1 MLLALRKTIS
11 FYSFGLETAL
21 EIQANR
27 YYAQVFRLLQNEPK
41 FVFGFPM
48 HPGARPRTFV
58 LSQTCRRE
66 VVFGHH
72 PLLTSLS
79 ARRVLSPPE
88 TDRLLLR
95 DQGFGTVC
103 QMTLQLLHLCRCFDE
118 N

>member
-1 MLLALRKTIS
+1 MLFICEQWSNSASYTCCKKSNAIKLFVYFSEQSAKPS
-11 FYSFGLETAL
+11 FDLC
-21 EIQANR
+21 AN
-27 YYAQVFRLLQNEPK
+27 A
-41 FVFGFPM
+41 G
-48 HPGARPRTFV
+48 
-58 LSQTCRRE
+58 RE

-72 PLLTSLS
+72 PLPTSLS

-95 DQGFGTVC
+95 DQGSGTVC